1 MKEEELMAIKIALVT
16 GASRGIGAATAIQLA
31 RQGCDV
37 VVNYLSR
44 AEAAQAV
51 VRQIESL
58 GRRALAVQAD
68 VSDYAQVQ
76 RMIEMT
82 VRALGG
88 LQILVNNA
96 GYSSHAGIEQLSLD
110 EWRRMLA
117 VTLDGAF
124 YCAKL
129 AVPHLRAAGWGRI
142 VNVISLRALTGSAHS
157 PHYATAKAG
166 LIGLTKSLALE
177 LAPYNITV
185 NAVAPGYTDTEMN
198 RKSLAERGD
207 QIRASIPLKRIATPD
222 EIASVIAFLCSE
234 EAGYITGET
243 IGVTGGLYMR

>member
-1 MKEEELMAIKIALVT
+1 MKPKKIALVT
-16 GASRGIGAATAIQLA
+16 GASRGIGAATALTLA
-31 RQGCDV
+31 QQGCDV
-37 VVNYLSR
+37 TVSYLKR
-44 AEAAQAV
+44 AEEAYAV

-58 GRRALAVQAD
+58 GRRAIAVQAD
-68 VSDYAQVQ
+68 VSDYTHVQ
-76 RMIEMT
+76 HMIETT
-82 VRALGG
+82 VRELGG
-88 LQILVNNA
+88 LHILVHNA

-110 EWRRMLA
+110 EWHRMLA

-129 AVPHLRAAGWGRI
+129 AVPSMRQAGWGRI
-142 VNVISLRALTGSAHS
+142 VHLCSLRALTGSAHS
-157 PHYATAKAG
+157 PHYATAKSG

-198 RKSLAERGD
+198 RESLAERGD
-207 QIRASIPLKRIATPD
+207 QIRASIPLGRIARPE

-234 EAGYITGET
+234 EASYITGET
-243 IGVTGGLYMR
+243 INVTGGLYMR